1 MQRKACRKVSMAS
14 RNPTEQQLISN
25 LQNQIRQLSNEGL
38 LLSCQVGATLNRMK
52 AAEQLAAE
60 RAQLANR
67 LRMAE
72 LQHREM
78 VRPSSDL
85 SYASWNPIQHTEA
98 RMCHQFSALH
108 STQRL

>member
-1 MQRKACRKVSMAS
+1 MAS

-38 LLSCQVGATLNRMK
+38 LLSYQVDATLSRMK

-67 LRMAE
+67 LRVAE

-85 SYASWNPIQHTEA
+85 SYASWNPIQHTETTMYGQLA
-98 RMCHQFSALH
+98 ALH
-108 STQRL
+108 STSRL